1 MLIIEVILK
10 LKSNQGDITATFLHA
25 KLEENKKRFSSMP
38 KVFEQYDKRGKRRML
53 MSDP

>member
-25 KLEENKKRFSSMP
+25 KLEENKKDFPVCQKYLSSMTN
-38 KVFEQYDKRGKRRML
+38 VEREGC
-53 MSDP
+53 